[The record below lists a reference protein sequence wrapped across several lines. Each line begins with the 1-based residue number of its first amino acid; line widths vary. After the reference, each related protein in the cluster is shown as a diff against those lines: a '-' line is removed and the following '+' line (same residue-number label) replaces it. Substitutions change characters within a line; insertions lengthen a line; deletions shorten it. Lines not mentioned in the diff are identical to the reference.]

1 LRAAPSARVLIAGGG
16 VAALEAVL
24 TLQELAQG
32 PLEIVLLAPNRHFEY
47 TPLSVAEPFDL
58 GRAHRFELAEILGER
73 GVETISDSLA
83 AVDAERRQV
92 RTETGVTLPYTALLV
107 ATGARRRGALPG
119 AITFSGARTA
129 PDVRRLLRE
138 AESGQLERLVF
149 AVPPGVTWSLPAYE
163 LALMSG
169 ADLAEKGVEAM
180 ISIITPEPRPVDA
193 FGARASAAV
202 AEMLELRGIDF
213 HTGEALRLEAGEL
226 LLAEGAPLAADAV
239 VALPRLLAP
248 EIEGLPADSEGFVP
262 IDEHGWVRGL
272 PGVYAAGDATDF
284 PLKQGGIAAQ
294 QADAAAEAIAAE
306 LGFDVDPAPFRP
318 VLRGLLLTG
327 RAPRYLRAEV
337 LGGGASRSSAEED
350 AIWWPPAKIA
360 GRRLGPFLALQGVAG
375 GTPPDAVALELEASG
390 EGPA

>member
-1 LRAAPSARVLIAGGG
+1 MSKAPSARVLIAGGG

-24 TLQELAQG
+24 TLQELAQS

-58 GRAHRFELAEILGER
+58 GRAHRFELAEILGQR

-92 RTETGVTLPYTALLV
+92 QTEAGVTLPYTALLV
-107 ATGARRRGALPG
+107 ATGAGRRGSLPG

-138 AESGQLERLVF
+138 AESGELAHLVF

-169 ADLAEKGVEAM
+169 ADLTEKGAETT
-180 ISIITPEPRPVDA
+180 ISILTPEPRPVDA

-202 AEMLELRGIDF
+202 AEMLELRGIAF
-213 HTGEALRLEAGEL
+213 RTGEALRVQAGEL
-226 LLAEGAPLAADAV
+226 LLTEGAPLAADVV
-239 VALPRLLAP
+239 VALPQLLAP

-262 IDEHGWVRGL
+262 IDEHGRVHGL

-284 PLKQGGIAAQ
+284 SLKQGGIAAQ

-337 LGGGASRSSAEED
+337 LSGGASRSSAEEE

-360 GRRLGPFLALQGVAG
+360 GRRLGPFLALHGVPG
-375 GTPPDAVALELEASG
+375 GAPPDAVALELEASG
-390 EGPA
+390 ESSG